1 MKIKLTKAGGIAGK
15 KMSATA
21 DANLNAQ
28 EWDELIDLIKRENN
42 GRVKKEMLL
51 TMPYKK

>member
-28 EWDELIDLIKRENN
+28 DWDVLIDLIKRESN
-42 GRVKKEMLL
+42 GAGKKRDAFNYAL
-51 TMPYKK
+51 